1 MFQFPAFA
9 SCKQDTLQVEWVSPF
24 GHPRINAGL
33 QAPRGF
39 SHATTSF
46 IASDRQGIHRVRLVA

>member
-9 SCKQDTLQVEWVSPF
+9 SLAGYFTYVKWVSPF
-24 GHPRINAGL
+24 GHPRINASL

>member
-1 MFQFPAFA
+1 MLAGFPH
-9 SCKQDTLQVEWVSPF
+9 SDI
-24 GHPRINAGL
+24 PRIRASL

-46 IASDRQGIHRVRLVA
+46 VASYCLGIHRMRLFT